1 MAPSVKIVGYLFQ
14 IAGMLLMFYSFVMLV
29 IGIQGITGSVTGAIG
44 QSAGLHPA
52 APQQNCTA
60 IEAEGGTCDDLS
72 TPDGLN
78 AALERRIIEFGK
90 WLAAGIALTFIGL
103 AIRAGDEIGG
113 FLSRLRNKDE
123 TKVPVGLRWRN

>member
-1 MAPSVKIVGYLFQ
+1 MASTGKMIGYFFQ
-14 IAGMLLMFYSFVMLV
+14 IAGMLVMFYGFLMLV

-52 APQQNCTA
+52 APQQNCTD
-60 IEAEGGTCDDLS
+60 IEAESDACDDLS

-90 WLAAGIALTFIGL
+90 WLAAGIILTFIGL